1 MSITDQEL
9 AAQALGLLAFAISL
23 LGYTSTSDHRLKI
36 MMTAGTLLLALH
48 FVLFGAWLA
57 AISLAMNTART
68 WLSIHRKGWRWL
80 FIVAVVQLV
89 VSIPLMITARDLFP
103 VLGSLIGSYGLLCL
117 AGFKLRAVMLVTT
130 CCWLANNLLWG
141 SVGAVLLDGL
151 NASAHLYAMF
161 RIHRAMASALANG
174 DHTKG
179 C

>member
-1 MSITDQEL
+1 LSLINQES
-9 AAQALGLLAFAISL
+9 AAQALGLFAFAISL
-23 LGYTSTSDHRLKI
+23 VGYTSTSDRRLKI
-36 MMTAGTLLLALH
+36 MMTTGTLLLALH

-68 WLSIHRKGWRWL
+68 WLSIYRKGWRWL
-80 FIVAVVQLV
+80 AFVAIVQLV

-103 VLGSLIGSYGLLCL
+103 VLGSLVGSYGLLCL
-117 AGFKLRAVMLVTT
+117 AGAKLRLAMLVTT

-141 SVGAVLLDGL
+141 SVGAVLLDCL

-161 RIHRAMASALANG
+161 RIHRATATALANA
-174 DHTKG
+174 DRTKD